1 MTDGERP
8 CANQRNRRDTERD
21 RKMCLESLR
30 MTLFD
35 SADCAHRFLY
45 YLVNCH
51 SSVDT
56 GALGGCVVSATSIL
70 PALNVQTIFL
80 NA

>member
-1 MTDGERP
+1 MTDAERP
-8 CANQRNRRDTERD
+8 WANQRNCRDMGRA

-30 MTLFD
+30 MTLF
-35 SADCAHRFLY
+35 SLADCAHRFL
-45 YLVNCH
+45 LDLIDCH

-56 GALGGCVVSATSIL
+56 GALGACVVSATSIL
-70 PALNVQTIFL
+70 PGLNVQTIFL